1 MSRGPNLV
9 DVSTPERQLD
19 AGLHN
24 GRRPAQQAGIT
35 PEELEAVYALGYADL
50 QAGRLEEA
58 LERMAFLVQQ
68 DPWERRFHIAF
79 AYCLQRAG
87 QWESAG
93 RFYAQALLMDA
104 TDAGC
109 AVRAGECLEAM
120 GALDEAR
127 EAYEAA
133 VKLSWLDTAHAP
145 AREDAQAGLDRLSD
159 VGA

>member
-1 MSRGPNLV
+1 MEPDLI
-9 DVSTPERQLD
+9 DVSTPEGQLY
-19 AGLHN
+19 AVLHHGLT
-24 GRRPAQQAGIT
+24 PAQLAGIT

-68 DPWERRFHIAF
+68 DPWERRYHIAF
-79 AYCLQRAG
+79 AYCLQQAG

-109 AVRAGECLEAM
+109 AVRAAECLEAM

-133 VKLSWLDTAHAP
+133 VKLSWLDTIHAP
-145 AREDAQAGLDRLSD
+145 ARAEAQAGLDRLSAA
-159 VGA
+159 GA

>member
-1 MSRGPNLV
+1 MEPDLI
-9 DVSTPERQLD
+9 DVSTPEGQLD
-19 AGLHN
+19 AVLHHGLT
-24 GRRPAQQAGIT
+24 PAQLAGIT

-50 QAGRLEEA
+50 QAGRLDEA

-68 DPWERRFHIAF
+68 DPWERRYHIGF
-79 AYCLQRAG
+79 AYCLQQAG

-109 AVRAGECLEAM
+109 AVRAAECLEAM
-120 GALDEAR
+120 GALEEAR

-133 VKLSWLDTAHAP
+133 VKLSWLDTTHAP
-145 AREDAQAGLDRLSD
+145 ARAVAQAGLDRLSAA
-159 VGA
+159 GA